1 MQLQRYLQTSFKC
14 RSGMRKVYLKKRD
27 LPFAREKL
35 GEWGTENITILDIDS
50 SNWKRLFT
58 GTVQANKNF
67 FARTIPANKNL
78 VGSLNMKQNAIGRP
92 LPRFLPKN

>member
-1 MQLQRYLQTSFKC
+1 
-14 RSGMRKVYLKKRD
+14 MRKVYLKKRD

-58 GTVQANKNF
+58 GTVQANKNL
-67 FARTIPANKNL
+67 FAVTIPANKNSFA
-78 VGSLNMKQNAIGRP
+78 GSIPAN
-92 LPRFLPKN
+92 KNLFAGTCSSK